1 MKKEIIRLENVWKVY
16 KIGGV
21 SVNATKNISM
31 TIYKGQFLAIT
42 GNSGSGKST
51 VMHLIGCLDIPSK
64 GKLFLDTNDVSKLTE
79 SELAQIRGRKIGFVF
94 QQFNLI
100 PTLTALENVAL
111 PGEFQNM
118 EKTFLYKK
126 AKELLNYVGLGD
138 RLNHRPTQLS
148 GGQMQRVAIAR
159 ALVNDPDVI
168 LADEPTGAL
177 DTKAEE
183 QVMGLLKELNRKN
196 KKSIVIVT
204 HNPSLLKYVDYVVE
218 LKDGEI
224 VRKYEKN

>member
-16 KIGGV
+16 KMGGV

-31 TIYKGQFLAIT
+31 TVYKGQFLAIT

-159 ALVNDPDVI
+159 ALINDPDVI

-224 VRKYEKN
+224 LRKYEKN

>member
-1 MKKEIIRLENVWKVY
+1 MKKEIIRLDNVWKIY
-16 KIGGV
+16 KMGNV
-21 SVNATKNISM
+21 SISATKNISM
-31 TIYKGQFLAIT
+31 TVYKGQFLAIT

-64 GKLFLDTNDVSKLTE
+64 GKLFLDTNDISKLTE

-138 RLNHRPTQLS
+138 RLDHRPTQLS

-159 ALVNDPDVI
+159 ALINDPEVI

-183 QVMGLLKELNRKN
+183 QVMDLLKELNKKN
-196 KKSIVIVT
+196 KKSIVLVT

-218 LKDGEI
+218 LKDGEV

>member
-1 MKKEIIRLENVWKVY
+1 MKKEIIRLDNVWKIY
-16 KIGGV
+16 KMGNV
-21 SVNATKNISM
+21 SISATKNISM
-31 TIYKGQFLAIT
+31 TVYKGQFLAIT

-126 AKELLNYVGLGD
+126 DKELL
-138 RLNHRPTQLS
+138 
-148 GGQMQRVAIAR
+148 
-159 ALVNDPDVI
+159 
-168 LADEPTGAL
+168 
-177 DTKAEE
+177 
-183 QVMGLLKELNRKN
+183 
-196 KKSIVIVT
+196 
-204 HNPSLLKYVDYVVE
+204 
-218 LKDGEI
+218 
-224 VRKYEKN
+224 

>member
-1 MKKEIIRLENVWKVY
+1 MKREIIRLENVWKVY
-16 KIGGV
+16 KPGSV

-31 TIYKGQFLAIT
+31 AVYKGQFLAIT

-64 GKLFLDTNDVSKLTE
+64 GKLFLDTRDVSNLTE
-79 SELAQIRGRKIGFVF
+79 SELAQIRGRKIGFIF

-126 AKELLNYVGLGD
+126 AKELL
-138 RLNHRPTQLS
+138 
-148 GGQMQRVAIAR
+148 
-159 ALVNDPDVI
+159 
-168 LADEPTGAL
+168 
-177 DTKAEE
+177 K
-183 QVMGLLKELNRKN
+183 VM
-196 KKSIVIVT
+196 
-204 HNPSLLKYVDYVVE
+204 
-218 LKDGEI
+218 
-224 VRKYEKN
+224 